1 MGAIHAAHDGG
12 AHGREAVRA
21 CGRERTWVH
30 PEGLKGERGGIQ
42 KGGKAS
48 MEASRRSGGKES
60 VVACEKGGTGEQKG
74 EVEKGGRLG
83 TSEAARERA
92 IK

>member
-1 MGAIHAAHDGG
+1 MGASRRIE
-12 AHGREAVRA
+12 RRA
-21 CGRERTWVH
+21 WR
-30 PEGLKGERGGIQ
+30 GIQ
-42 KGGKAS
+42 KDGKAS